1 MYKIENIEIKIHYNE
16 KNKNI
21 ISVHFVNLEIEIEN
35 ELFILTSD
43 KNRFLTYDL
52 NRSEIFEKYK
62 IFSFVNGKEYLV
74 NPFSLFVSKNKILLE
89 REIRYKI
96 KEMENKNYVSE
107 IEIEELIEELINF
120 NKKTLD
126 KVYLNM
132 IDIALDN
139 NDKEMFE
146 EVLEAKSKFIKC

>member
-1 MYKIENIEIKIHYNE
+1 MYKIINIDIEIKYNE
-16 KNKNI
+16 KNKNV
-21 ISVHFVNLEIEIEN
+21 ISVRFVNLEIEIEN
-35 ELFILTSD
+35 ELFLLTSD